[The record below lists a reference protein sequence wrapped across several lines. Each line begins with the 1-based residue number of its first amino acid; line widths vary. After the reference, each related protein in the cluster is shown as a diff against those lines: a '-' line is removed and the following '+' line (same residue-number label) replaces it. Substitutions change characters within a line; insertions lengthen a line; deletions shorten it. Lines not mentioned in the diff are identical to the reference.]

1 MKKTLV
7 IALDGMD
14 KELID
19 EFDLEHI
26 KQEEYGQIDNQTGLT
41 ETFTSE
47 LFASFITGKTHEDH
61 GIKGL
66 NRWSNKK
73 VGKVENL
80 IEKIPLSHKTES
92 LRKAVIES
100 INSLEAKKS
109 KYDKSDLKCETIF
122 EEVENSR
129 AMFIPAYNPSP
140 FWVIGSGLKPMKY
153 GFSLDETVEHYDTR
167 EFRHRKEQLFK
178 ELENDITG
186 ARDFLMCH
194 FHRPDI
200 YHHLYGDK
208 EIGAF
213 DQEKLYTLYQEL
225 DEFVGEIVERAEDAG
240 YERIIF
246 MSDHGLPTKKGHNEN
261 AFYSSNEKLF
271 PAKKPQIVDFHK
283 KLLEEKA

>member
-14 KELID
+14 LELIE
-19 EFDLEHI
+19 EFGLENI
-26 KQEEYGQIDNQTGLT
+26 KQEEFGQIDNQTGMS

-47 LFASFITGKTHEDH
+47 LFASFITGKTNQHH

-66 NRWSNKK
+66 TKWSNEK
-73 VGKVENL
+73 VGRMEDAIDKL
-80 IEKIPLSHKTES
+80 PLSNKTES
-92 LRKAVIES
+92 LRKAIIES
-100 INSLEAKKS
+100 INSLQAKQS
-109 KYDKSDLKCETIF
+109 KYSKEDLECDTIF
-122 EEVENSR
+122 EEVDNSR
-129 AMFIPAYNPSP
+129 AMFVPSYNPSV
-140 FWVIGSGLKPMKY
+140 FWVIGAGLEPVGY
-153 GFSLDETVEHYDTR
+153 GYSLDETVNHYDTR

-208 EIGAF
+208 EVGAF
-213 DQEKLYTLYQEL
+213 DEDKLYQLYQEL
-225 DEFVGEIVERAEDAG
+225 DEFADRVIEKAKEAG

-246 MSDHGLPTKKGHNEN
+246 MSDHGLPTKEGHNKN
-261 AFYSSNEKLF
+261 AFYSSSDELF
-271 PAKKPQIVDFHK
+271 GEQKPRITDFHS
-283 KLLEEKA
+283 KLTR